1 MYRNLNNG
9 HTEWGNKF
17 IDNLAKDIR
26 LSFPNA
32 KGYSVRNLKYMAQFA
47 QEYPDEQFVQTVS
60 AQIRWS
66 HNITILNKVKDK
78 NQRLWYIKKTVEN
91 GWSHAVLVH
100 QIESNL

>member
-60 AQIRWS
+60 TQIP
-66 HNITILNKVKDK
+66 
-78 NQRLWYIKKTVEN
+78 
-91 GWSHAVLVH
+91 
-100 QIESNL
+100 